1 MPLPAQNLAP
11 ELARL
16 RTELGDHVAVG
27 DLIEAA
33 EAVLRTLEGDI
44 TPADLRLHQEVTDL
58 AHFIEEARRDIAA
71 IRPDEIRDRLPAAKD
86 ELDAVVAATEAATS
100 VFLGVAETITEVS
113 EKVDEDVA
121 EVLRQLATDIYE
133 ASSFQDITGQRIS
146 KVVKTMHQIEE
157 RVAGMVRL
165 LEGSGIEPA
174 PAPVV
179 EENEDLKLLNGPQLA
194 GVGNSQ
200 DDIDAL
206 LASFD

>member
-1 MPLPAQNLAP
+1 MSLPAQNLAP

-44 TPADLRLHQEVTDL
+44 TPADLRLHREINDL

-100 VFLGVAETITEVS
+100 VFLNVAETISDVS
-113 EKVDEDVA
+113 EKVDEEVA
-121 EVLRQLATDIYE
+121 QVLRQLATDIYE

-165 LEGSGIEPA
+165 MEGAGIEA
-174 PAPVV
+174 PAPDSADAD
-179 EENEDLKLLNGPQLA
+179 EDRKLLNGPQLN
-194 GVGNSQ
+194 GGGNSQ

>member
-1 MPLPAQNLAP
+1 MSLPAQNLAP

-16 RTELGDHVAVG
+16 RAELGDHVAVG

-44 TPADLRLHQEVTDL
+44 TPADLRLHREVNDL
-58 AHFIEEARRDIAA
+58 AHFIEEARRDIAS
-71 IRPDEIRDRLPAAKD
+71 IRPDEIRSRLPAAKD
-86 ELDAVVAATEAATS
+86 ELDAVVSATEAATS

-113 EKVDEDVA
+113 EKVDEEVA
-121 EVLRQLATDIYE
+121 QVLRQLATDIYE
-133 ASSFQDITGQRIS
+133 ASSFQDITGQRIA

-165 LEGSGIEPA
+165 MEGAGIDPLTEA
-174 PAPVV
+174 PADDD
-179 EENEDLKLLNGPQLA
+179 DLKLLNGPQLN
-194 GVGNSQ
+194 GSGNSQ
-200 DDIDAL
+200 SDIDAL